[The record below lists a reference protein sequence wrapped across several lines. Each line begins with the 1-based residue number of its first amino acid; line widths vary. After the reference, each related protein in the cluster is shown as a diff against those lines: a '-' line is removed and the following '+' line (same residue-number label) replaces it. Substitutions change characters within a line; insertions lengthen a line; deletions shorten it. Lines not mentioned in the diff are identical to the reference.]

1 MNNKN
6 NISKLLK
13 NKRLENKIQ
22 LSKVAE
28 DLKIRVKYLKIIED
42 DLENNI
48 NAYVVGYLK
57 LYANYLHVSIG
68 DHLEELKQKNQY
80 VPSIANTDDQNIK
93 VKKSPSLKVVHY
105 IVIIASIAASI
116 AAIYFVDAK
125 SRELI
130 HSNQSAEQ

>member
-28 DLKIRVKYLKIIED
+28 DLKIRLKYLKMIED

-48 NAYVVGYLK
+48 NTYVVGYIK

-68 DHLEELKQKNQY
+68 DHLEDLKQINQY
-80 VPSIANTDDQNIK
+80 VPPIVNTGDAGIK
-93 VKKSPSLKVVHY
+93 VKKSPWQKVVHY
-105 IVIIASIAASI
+105 IVIIASVLASI
-116 AAIYFVDAK
+116 TAIYFMDAK
-125 SRELI
+125 SSQLI